1 MKKKIKK
8 FNSYL
13 ENAVEFSG
21 EAYRVSMQLLPGLE
35 FALIMSHKRLPAI
48 EKVCKKVKQKMS
60 HTDIQRDPLMI
71 KKKKPNPNQNAF

>member
-1 MKKKIKK
+1 MMVNSGNNEKKMFF

-13 ENAVEFSG
+13 DNAVEFSG

-48 EKVCKKVKQKMS
+48 EKVCKKS
-60 HTDIQRDPLMI
+60 S
-71 KKKKPNPNQNAF
+71 KK